1 MKNVLEEITRL
12 RLERKWSEYDLSKH
26 SGLSQSTISNWYRK
40 KQVPTIQTLSKL
52 CDGFGIR
59 LSQFFAEGEDTVSLT
74 PEQKDMLD
82 HWSTLNE
89 KQQQIIM
96 ALLKNMQ

>member
-40 KQVPTIQTLSKL
+40 KQVPTIQTLNK
-52 CDGFGIR
+52 
-59 LSQFFAEGEDTVSLT
+59 
-74 PEQKDMLD
+74 
-82 HWSTLNE
+82 
-89 KQQQIIM
+89 
-96 ALLKNMQ
+96 

>member
-40 KQVPTIQTLSKL
+40 KQVPTIQTLNKL
-52 CDGFGIR
+52 CNGFGIT
-59 LSQFFAEGEDTVSLT
+59 LAQFFAEGEDAISLT
-74 PEQKDMLD
+74 PDQKDMLD
-82 HWSTLNE
+82 NWSTLNK

-96 ALLKNMQ
+96 DLLKNMQ

>member
-40 KQVPTIQTLSKL
+40 KQVPTIQTLNKL
-52 CDGFGIR
+52 CNGFGIT
-59 LSQFFAEGEDTVSLT
+59 LAQFFAEGEDAISLP

-82 HWSTLNE
+82 NWSTLNK

-96 ALLKNMQ
+96 DLLKNMQ